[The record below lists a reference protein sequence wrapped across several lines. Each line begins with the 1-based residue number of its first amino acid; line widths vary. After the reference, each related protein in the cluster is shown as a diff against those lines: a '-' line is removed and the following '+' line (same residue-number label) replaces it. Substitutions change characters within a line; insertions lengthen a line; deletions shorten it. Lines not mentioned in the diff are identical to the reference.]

1 MGKWIICHKDGSVL
15 TDVNDELV
23 VIHGLEYSDSWM
35 GECFVSIDFKRQ
47 SPIGFEIGD
56 YIMYRGERFE
66 LNYVPGKEKQARKDT
81 YGEGFTYDGVKF
93 NSLRDE
99 LSRAEF
105 LDVVLHDNQLHY
117 TTLPKFQFYVETI
130 DDLLDRIQANLNEQ
144 IGDGKWKI
152 FSRNKERSMQRGCTA
167 EEWNAVYGDGTNE
180 SDSFESKSITIDT
193 QKCWDALALV
203 NTQWNINFVIRG
215 RNIYVGTA
223 GVMTDGIFKY
233 GLGKGLYKVDQNADS
248 DQSIITRL
256 RAYGSEKNLP
266 DHYYADLGIKYKV
279 GITKVGNAAR
289 YVELYLDLDYIST
302 YFTEPRKY
310 ISSGSTGEQTN
321 GFVLRV
327 TFDFKTIIT
336 GYVTGTS
343 NNKCRF
349 YSELKGS
356 QADNGDEESKD
367 ALDAF
372 IPQVKSGSYTKL
384 YITSG
389 INEKTIPSEN
399 KEYAENLPN
408 NMAISRLMLPGF
420 PTLSLREFWDTM
432 TEEEKKY
439 VNPTG
444 KEHIF
449 SNDKYRP
456 YIDSL
461 NIDKIGLRS
470 DSKFFDTDDKANG
483 IVEIYP
489 TIEEMVVGGVR
500 VDEIYK
506 GSEVDDDGRFVDG
519 QSVKNIDIY
528 LNPAIDFDINDLKD
542 DDFSICMK
550 DGMCGGRSFK
560 VASSTKGSGTWRLT
574 IERVKDDALG
584 LYFPYKD
591 YQIKKNDHFVLTG
604 IRLPDSYVR
613 AASLKLLKYA
623 IALLDKNDYTRYVYQ
638 PKVDEIFMARQHDA
652 AMADKSGATRSLHDT
667 LRAGDIMRLS
677 DDDLGIKADVTIDQ
691 LIIKEEDG
699 KIPTYEITLREEKEV
714 GTIQKIQQSISSLE
728 SGNGVASEPTIAQ
741 VKSMFKS
748 EGGRYF
754 LSKLEDD
761 VASGAIT
768 FEKMQKFLSGF
779 VSAGRAILQKG
790 FAIDENGYG
799 FDENGNIIADSLKS
813 LGFDK
818 AANEGFGMEMETA
831 GTSHLYL
838 SNLTV
843 WGKMFVNILEIM
855 KTKYAGGNIY
865 MSAAGGTIVKAVP
878 VTYINED
885 VGWEETSESW
895 CDGWKCYIL
904 ADDGDEA
911 TTNPWVEGD
920 QVRCQSMGNL
930 LGTRYAK
937 ATNKSYWRTIPE
949 HGVSSF
955 NEYIYNDY
963 GTPAYNGKMFY
974 WIVLGKHSTD
984 LDGYTEENA
993 PVGTTDI
1000 PEAGDSIVLDGSRKD
1015 TSRQGVLQ
1023 LSSYGS
1029 GAPSIVGLR
1038 EVSDY
1043 SHENCAIFELSYDYV
1058 RIFAE
1063 RFKLIAKDNK
1073 VVEIT
1078 NFRGEWDPNE
1088 RYYKN
1093 DQVSHNNAIWTCVKD
1108 TDFQTEPTDGSTYWR
1123 KEVYGQKGEDGSS
1136 FKVLGTAVKHFINA
1150 DDIGGELLATKEYL
1164 FDDTSGLP
1172 DGVASPCIATYMKAG
1187 ADRMWVICKSNDGD
1201 SYMIGD
1207 DLWTNSGT
1215 AWLNIGNVKGVSISS
1230 TSVTYGVSASG
1241 TQEPSSWSS
1250 VIPPTTDEYPYLWT
1264 RTVVNY
1270 TDGKSTTSYSVSHNG
1285 KDGAKGD
1292 PGDKGA
1298 DAITI
1303 QLVGAP
1309 LIFNAGSDGIVPKGV
1324 TNYARLYV
1332 TVGEKDV
1339 SEYVGQPFSVPS
1351 EGMNVSP
1358 EDGYVIERREYNEK
1372 MAWYLGIKSD
1382 AISKVYL
1389 SDNKTEVSATSGY
1402 ITFVFAYGANQYV
1415 GQLPFQV
1422 NVARYTGEFT
1432 LTNKQFKVSMD
1443 GLTTRMGAAEE
1454 GITNVNTRL
1463 DTEVDTLHS
1472 EITSTANDIKLEVTE
1487 QMNGNL
1493 KKAGLE
1499 VKADGIT
1506 LYGNKITIT
1515 NDDGKT
1521 TTALFAGGKINASL
1535 IDADQ
1540 IEVKHLWAKS
1550 NDGAS
1555 KVGYFGNTEEDAC
1568 KIGDYTVAP
1577 LFIGGATAK
1586 QSPFYVTSKGAMH
1599 ATSGKIGY
1607 FTISPNGELMYDDG
1621 YTDVARRPFG
1631 LSKEALYF
1639 THTTR
1644 DHKSNDAIVWVG
1656 RVKFSASSTG
1666 TAPLVSDIW
1675 IDERVS
1681 TPDQSKACLFLRAEG
1696 YTGEDTD
1703 PMGNLMGN
1711 FAIYA
1716 QKGTYAGFR
1725 PAVRFVIKN
1734 CQLTDMDCVIYVS
1747 VTGITLTL
1755 PDNPQRGQYYKFIQG
1770 AGGKEAFWIKSN
1782 SYKMYWNGVDT
1793 NGRTSFYSGAY
1804 NQTTELIFLGDHWR
1818 VNWYRES
1825 AI

>member
-1 MGKWIICHKDGSVL
+1 MSAWNIYHKDGSKL
-15 TDVNDELV
+15 TDVNEEMITV
-23 VIHGLEYSDSWM
+23 HGLEYSDSWM
-35 GECFVSIDFKRQ
+35 GECFLTINFKHEV
-47 SPIGFEIGD
+47 PINFQIGD
-56 YIMYRGERFE
+56 YIVYRGERFE
-66 LNYVPGKEKQARKDT
+66 LNYEPGKDKQARKDT

-117 TTLPKFQFYVETI
+117 TALPKFSFYVETI

-152 FSRNKERSMQRGCTA
+152 FSRNKERTIQRGCTA
-167 EEWNAVYGDGTNE
+167 EEWNAVYGDGTND
-180 SDSFESKSITIDT
+180 SASFESKSITIDT

-279 GITKVGNAAR
+279 GITKVGNATSF
-289 YVELYLDLDYIST
+289 VELYLDLDCIST
-302 YFTEPRKY
+302 YFTEPRKH
-310 ISSGSTGEQTN
+310 SGSTGEQTN
-321 GFVLRV
+321 EFVLRV

-349 YSELKGS
+349 YSELKGT
-356 QADNGDEESKD
+356 QTDNGDEESKD

-372 IPQVKSGSYTKL
+372 ISQVKSGSYTKL

-489 TIEEMVVGGVR
+489 TIEEMAVGGVR

-506 GSEVDDDGRFVDG
+506 GSEVDDDGRFIDG

-560 VASSTKGSGTWRLT
+560 VASSTKESGTWRLT

-768 FEKMQKFLSGF
+768 FEKMQKFLGGF
-779 VSAGRAILQKG
+779 VSAGHAILQKG
-790 FAIDENGYG
+790 FAIDDNGYG
-799 FDENGNIIADSLKS
+799 FDENGNIIANSLKS
-813 LGFDK
+813 IGFDK
-818 AANEGFGMEMETA
+818 AANEGFGMEMEAA
-831 GTSHLYL
+831 GMSHLYL

-843 WGKMFVNILEIM
+843 WGKIMVTILEIM

-865 MSAAGGTIVKAVP
+865 MSAAGGTIVYVKP
-878 VTYINED
+878 VRWVEED
-885 VGWEETSESW
+885 MQWFATDVSVAE
-895 CDGWKCYIL
+895 GWKCYFV
-904 ADDGDEA
+904 ADEGNDVMD
-911 TTNPWVEGD
+911 NPWREGD
-920 QVRCQSMGNL
+920 QVRCQTIGNL
-930 LGTRYAK
+930 SNRPVNS
-937 ATNKSYWRTIPE
+937 ATNKSYWRTIPKY
-949 HGVSSF
+949 GVSEW
-955 NEYIYNDY
+955 NETLYDEETNSPLFPD
-963 GTPAYNGKMFY
+963 KRFY

-993 PVGTTDI
+993 PTGTTDI

-1038 EVSDY
+1038 GVKDY
-1043 SHENCAIFELSYDYV
+1043 SHERRDIFELSYDSV
-1058 RIFAE
+1058 RILAE
-1063 RFKLIAKDNK
+1063 RFKLIAKNNK

-1078 NFRGEWDPNE
+1078 NFRGEWDPTE
-1088 RYYKN
+1088 KYYKN
-1093 DQVSHNNAIWTCVKD
+1093 DQVSHNNAIWTCLNDEVW
-1108 TDFQTEPTDGSTYWR
+1108 QSEPTDENTAWR

-1136 FKVLGTAVKHFINA
+1136 FKVLGTAVKHFKNA
-1150 DDIGGELLATKEYL
+1150 DDIGGELLNLGKYL

-1172 DGVASPCIATYMKAG
+1172 AGVASPCIATYTKAEAG
-1187 ADRMWVICKSNDGD
+1187 HMWVICKSNDGD

-1241 TQEPSSWSS
+1241 TQQPSSWSS
-1250 VIPPTTDEYPYLWT
+1250 AIPPTTDEYPYLWT

-1270 TDGKSTTSYSVSHNG
+1270 SDGKSTTSYSVSHNG
-1285 KDGAKGD
+1285 KDGEKGENGKVGMLFNVD
-1292 PGDKGA
+1292 SNWIFDA
-1298 DAITI
+1298 D
-1303 QLVGAP
+1303 
-1309 LIFNAGSDGIVPKGV
+1309 SDGLVPSDTKKTATIYVTRNGKGV
-1324 TNYARLYV
+1324 KIANAASNIGRSQNIVRVDGKDLPM
-1332 TVGEKDV
+1332 TVKDNAVSITLSGE
-1339 SEYVGQPFSVPS
+1339 
-1351 EGMNVSP
+1351 N
-1358 EDGYVIERREYNEK
+1358 
-1372 MAWYLGIKSD
+1372 
-1382 AISKVYL
+1382 ISKQQVGD
-1389 SDNKTEVSATSGY
+1389 SNSNVVSVTSGY
-1402 ITFVFAYGANQYV
+1402 LLVFIATEDGDSGFVTI
-1415 GQLPFQV
+1415 PFQV
-1422 NVARYTGEFT
+1422 NVARYTGELT
-1432 LTNKQFKVSMD
+1432 LTNQQFKISMD
-1443 GLTTRMGAAEE
+1443 GLTTRMETAEG
-1454 GITNVNTRL
+1454 GITDVNTKL
-1463 DTEVDTLHS
+1463 TNEVASLHS
-1472 EITSTANDIKLEVTE
+1472 EITTTATNVKAEVTE
-1487 QMNGNL
+1487 QINGNL

-1499 VKADGIT
+1499 VKADGVT
-1506 LYGNKITIT
+1506 LYGDKITIT

-1521 TTALFAGGKINASL
+1521 TTALFANGKINASL
-1535 IDADQ
+1535 ID
-1540 IEVKHLWAKS
+1540 VKHLWAIS
-1550 NDGAS
+1550 EDGTN

-1568 KIGDYTVAP
+1568 KIGDNTLAP
-1577 LFIGGATAK
+1577 LFVGGATAK
-1586 QSPFYVTSKGAMH
+1586 ESPFYVTSKGAMH
-1599 ATSGKIGY
+1599 ATSGTIGGFSILKNQLHSEGSGYAFDIYTDKIVY
-1607 FTISPNGELMYDDG
+1607 TDNANQRTLLISSESDDG
-1621 YTDVARRPFG
+1621 LCLSLTAADENMSCKLMIGSQDGVGGTIGLLAEKTGYSGRYTQNGLHFG
-1631 LSKEALYF
+1631 DYFGHYIEAWVVSGSLGRIVPPSAGIACYVSKADNEMKLILRGLPTKKPTA
-1639 THTTR
+1639 
-1644 DHKSNDAIVWVG
+1644 G
-1656 RVKFSASSTG
+1656 STG
-1666 TAPLVSDIW
+1666 TIYVENGIL
-1675 IDERVS
+1675 
-1681 TPDQSKACLFLRAEG
+1681 KM
-1696 YTGEDTD
+1696 YTG
-1703 PMGNLMGN
+1703 N
-1711 FAIYA
+1711 F
-1716 QKGTYAGFR
+1716 
-1725 PAVRFVIKN
+1725 
-1734 CQLTDMDCVIYVS
+1734 
-1747 VTGITLTL
+1747 
-1755 PDNPQRGQYYKFIQG
+1755 
-1770 AGGKEAFWIKSN
+1770 
-1782 SYKMYWNGVDT
+1782 
-1793 NGRTSFYSGAY
+1793 
-1804 NQTTELIFLGDHWR
+1804 
-1818 VNWYRES
+1818 
-1825 AI
+1825 